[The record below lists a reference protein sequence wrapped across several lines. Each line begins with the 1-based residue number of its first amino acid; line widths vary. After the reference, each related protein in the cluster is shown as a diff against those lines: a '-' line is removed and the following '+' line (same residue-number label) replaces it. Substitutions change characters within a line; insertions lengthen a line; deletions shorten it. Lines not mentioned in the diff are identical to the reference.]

1 MPAPDCSPLV
11 KQFSCRR
18 CRHPAWSRL
27 RRRSFQRCF
36 ARRSGS
42 QHGVDPVVI
51 LSRVSA
57 PISFRAWCPPGFRRR
72 WAIDNLSPRDAT
84 VWKQRKRFPWSLCGP
99 ICSELRSDETFFVS
113 SRSHDVLWQ
122 SHALEKFRVLDLGRL
137 VDAHEKNQRVGP
149 AVPRPAAGLRVSEEN
164 ISGALSQEIGF
175 LNHFGC
181 EVKSSKVESIKSSQV
196 KS

>member
-84 VWKQRKRFPWSLCGP
+84 IWKQRKRFPWSLCGP

-149 AVPRPAAGLRVSEEN
+149 CGYSKTCRSSGL
-164 ISGALSQEIGF
+164 ITILA
-175 LNHFGC
+175 
-181 EVKSSKVESIKSSQV
+181 VKSRKVKSSQV
-196 KS
+196 NQVKSSQFVT

>member
-84 VWKQRKRFPWSLCGP
+84 IWKQRKRFPWSLCGP

-137 VDAHEKNQRVGP
+137 VDAHEKIRGTVLRLFQDLPVF
-149 AVPRPAAGLRVSEEN
+149 GLDH
-164 ISGALSQEIGF
+164 
-175 LNHFGC
+175 HFCC
-181 EVKSSKVESIKSSQV
+181 EVKESQVESSQPSQV
-196 KS
+196 KSIRDLTWL

>member
-1 MPAPDCSPLV
+1 MLAPDCSPLV

-18 CRHPAWSRL
+18 CRHPSWSRL

-42 QHGVDPVVI
+42 PHNVDPIVI

-57 PISFRAWCPPGFRRR
+57 PISFRAWWPHGFRRR

-84 VWKQRKRFPWSLCGP
+84 IWKQRKRFPWSFCGP

-122 SHALEKFRVLDLGRL
+122 RDALEKFRVLDLGRL
-137 VDAHEKNQRVGP
+137 VDAHEKKSCWVRVQAQTLLPITRFRCADFGATWLQPEPHSRGP
-149 AVPRPAAGLRVSEEN
+149 N
-164 ISGALSQEIGF
+164 
-175 LNHFGC
+175 
-181 EVKSSKVESIKSSQV
+181 
-196 KS
+196 

>member
-1 MPAPDCSPLV
+1 MLAPDCSPLV

-18 CRHPAWSRL
+18 CRHPSWSRL

-42 QHGVDPVVI
+42 PHNVDPIVI

-57 PISFRAWCPPGFRRR
+57 PISFRAWWPHGFRRR

-84 VWKQRKRFPWSLCGP
+84 IWKQRKRFPWSFCGP

-122 SHALEKFRVLDLGRL
+122 RDALEKFRVLDLGRL
-137 VDAHEKNQRVGP
+137 VDAHEKKSCWSGSKLQLCVPISMRRFRCNPGSIPKHTRGARTRCEL
-149 AVPRPAAGLRVSEEN
+149 AVNL
-164 ISGALSQEIGF
+164 
-175 LNHFGC
+175 
-181 EVKSSKVESIKSSQV
+181 IKHARIRY
-196 KS
+196 

>member
-84 VWKQRKRFPWSLCGP
+84 IWKQRKRFPWSLCGP

-137 VDAHEKNQRVGP
+137 VDAHEKSEGRSCGYSNKTCRSSGLITGKVG
-149 AVPRPAAGLRVSEEN
+149 R
-164 ISGALSQEIGF
+164 
-175 LNHFGC
+175 C
-181 EVKSSKVESIKSSQV
+181 
-196 KS
+196 

>member
-57 PISFRAWCPPGFRRR
+57 PISFRAWWPHGFRRR

-84 VWKQRKRFPWSLCGP
+84 IWKQRKRFPWSFCGP

-137 VDAHEKNQRVGP
+137 VDAHEKNQRVVP
-149 AVPRPAAGLRVSEEN
+149 AVPSPAAGLRVSEEH
-164 ISGALSQEIGF
+164 ISALVHRKWF
-175 LNHFGC
+175 LEPFWL
-181 EVKSSKVESIKSSQV
+181 
-196 KS
+196 